1 MLRCVRPDKAHSER
15 GGINGGGGKKMHS
28 IFPHYFQSFYS
39 TANDFCPQQLQIRLT
54 ERGSGCIGLGLNGLN
69 AHRHTNMRAY
79 FVAGMHTHTYTHAA
93 DTHMY

>member
-1 MLRCVRPDKAHSER
+1 MGRW
-15 GGINGGGGKKMHS
+15 GGKKMHS

-69 AHRHTNMRAY
+69 AHRHTNMGLLCGRHA
-79 FVAGMHTHTYTHAA
+79 HTHTHTHTHAA